1 MRVNFGGARSGML
14 KEEKRT
20 AMDRYPPSVLIIYTS
35 FDGQTARVAERIG
48 TRLQDAGHNVTVR
61 AAEALEV
68 LWELD
73 THDAILIGG
82 AIRFG
87 KHKRYLVELVRD
99 HLEDLV
105 RRPTAFFSV
114 CKSAGGPG
122 ARPDAAQR
130 YIDEFLQ
137 RTGWKPAFAR
147 SFAGALRYT
156 RYNFFIR
163 SMIRLIMTVT
173 GGDTDT
179 SRDFEYTDWS
189 AVDAFADEFA
199 TLITKVPAKAA

>member
-1 MRVNFGGARSGML
+1 
-14 KEEKRT
+14 
-20 AMDRYPPSVLIIYTS
+20 VLIVFNS

-48 TRLQDAGHNVTVR
+48 ARLKRAGHNVTVR
-61 AAEALEV
+61 SSEALEG

-87 KHKRYLVELVRD
+87 KHARHLVELVRD
-99 HLEDLV
+99 HLQDLAL
-105 RRPTAFFSV
+105 RPTAFFSV

-130 YIDEFLQ
+130 YIDEFLR
-137 RTGWKPAFAR
+137 RTGWKPTTTR

-156 RYNFFIR
+156 RYNFFVR
-163 SMIRLIMTVT
+163 TMIRLIMTVV
-173 GGDTDT
+173 GGDTDA
-179 SRDFEYTDWS
+179 SRDYEYTDWD

-199 TLITKVPAKAA
+199 AMITKVPAKAA